1 MMNVRP
7 SLLAAAIS
15 VASWAWAGP
24 AAAQNTATPAAAP
37 APAYQPSEGQAGKDV
52 IWIPTSQVLVDRM
65 LEMAKLTPQDRLVDL
80 GSGDGRLVITAAK
93 RGAIAHG
100 IEYNPDMVAL
110 SKRAAQAEGVSTRAT
125 FEKAD
130 IFESDFSNATVVT
143 LFLLPELNMRLRPT
157 LLAMKPGTRIVSNSF
172 NMDDWEPDQVQRV
185 VEGCRTYCEA
195 YQWTVPAQVAGT
207 WRLGNGQEL
216 VLEQTFQMLK
226 GTLRQSGQAF
236 PVRDARM
243 VGNQIQFTVDGL
255 RYAGEV
261 KGRDMQGK
269 VNGGNAWMATRTP

>member
-1 MMNVRP
+1 MMKLRP
-7 SLLAAAIS
+7 SLRAAAIF
-15 VASWAWAGP
+15 VAASALCVHAP
-24 AAAQNTATPAAAP
+24 AQTPAP
-37 APAYQPSEGQAGKDV
+37 TYQPAEGQAGKDV
-52 IWIPTSQVLVDRM
+52 MWIPTSEVLVDRM
-65 LEMAKLTPQDRLVDL
+65 LEMAKLTPQDYLVDL

-100 IEYNPDMVAL
+100 IEYNADLVAL
-110 SKRAAQAEGVSTRAT
+110 SRRAAQAEGVSTRAT

-130 IFESDFSNATVVT
+130 IFESDFSRATVVT
-143 LFLLPELNMRLRPT
+143 MFLLPELNMRLRPT

-172 NMDDWEPDQVQRV
+172 NLEDWVPDQVQRV

-207 WRLGNGQEL
+207 WQLGNGQEL

-226 GTLRQSGQAF
+226 GTLRQRGQAF
-236 PVRDARM
+236 PLRDARM
-243 VGNQIQFTVDGL
+243 TGTQIQFTVDGL

-261 KGRDMQGK
+261 MGRDMQGR
-269 VNGGNAWMATRTP
+269 VNGGSAWKATRGP